1 MKQIANTQK
10 AYFQCLKLA
19 IENHVLPNVFF
30 DNLED
35 ILEGNEKIVSVDGE
49 ELTTTH
55 HRIIELSEII

>member
-1 MKQIANTQK
+1 MKQIAKTQK
-10 AYFQCLKLA
+10 TYFQCLKLA
-19 IENHVLPNVFF
+19 IENHVLPDVFF